1 MNELLSHYNTTYLQ
15 AGTIS
20 TLVILVGIWAYWPKK
35 QRSKDITKEVQQSQQ
50 SLETLK
56 YIRNKLQNLREAN
69 R

>member
-20 TLVILVGIWAYWPKK
+20 TLFILLYIWAHWPKK
-35 QRSKDITKEVQQSQQ
+35 QKPKDVIKVVQRSQKTFEDF
-50 SLETLK
+50 K
-56 YIRNKLQNLREAN
+56 YINRKLRDTREAN